1 MRSFTV
7 KSIPDALY
15 ERLRRSAAENRRSIN
30 REVIVCLERAL
41 GHERVDP
48 RTRLARIDALRE
60 RLDLPRLTDEIL
72 REAKQAGRL

>member
-1 MRSFTV
+1 MPSVTI
-7 KSIPDALY
+7 KGLPDELY

-41 GHERVDP
+41 GHESIDP
-48 RTRLARIDALRE
+48 RIRLARVDTLRK

-72 REAKQAGRL
+72 REAKKAGRP